1 MFIYY
6 LMAELVASLL
16 QNDETTAD
24 IKVAFKLLKNTFQN
38 ISVTVSTMKYRISDA
53 ANDLKVMK
61 ESFFDLIQDLLY
73 HSSKDVAKK
82 VSGMCVV
89 YSLLLFLNA
98 NVKKHHTFEFELDKC
113 GDKKDILSSHNVWD
127 SMWRLE
133 KTISE
138 TLFCISP
145 ATFADLVA
153 RESEITALLYAEIVK
168 NPGMRFEE
176 WKPFGYDEHYSR
188 FYCVLHFYRVFDGP
202 YYTKG
207 IVDGMHARAK
217 NQIYDCQCRADRLAA
232 QALGLPN
239 KDVAR
244 TIVKAAGGAN
254 NVQPGL
260 YFQEN

>member
-1 MFIYY
+1 
-6 LMAELVASLL
+6 MAELVASLL

-188 FYCVLHFYRVFDGP
+188 FYCVLHFIAFSTDLTTQKASLTECMRGQK
-202 YYTKG
+202 TKSM
-207 IVDGMHARAK
+207 IA
-217 NQIYDCQCRADRLAA
+217 NAA
-232 QALGLPN
+232 QTDLQPKLWVCQTKTSHVPLS
-239 KDVAR
+239 R
-244 TIVKAAGGAN
+244 LLE
-254 NVQPGL
+254 VQTM
-260 YFQEN
+260 FNQDCIFKKIDTRKE